1 MKNFWFIGPWLIGA
15 IVAVVVF
22 FISWFLNNWFGKKS
36 LSESK
41 KKADASMREARREAE
56 KQKKSIILS
65 AKEEWFRSKNRVEQ
79 ELKNKMSSLHK
90 FEKDLKNWNNNT
102 KSMESSLKKK
112 ESSLNNKNTQ
122 LENSLM
128 EMKRKDE
135 QINKLRKDINIKL
148 ERISGLTQDEA
159 KRQLLSNLKA
169 EARFEAA
176 QVTKEIKDHAQK
188 VAESEAKKIISLAIE
203 RIASDC
209 VSERTV
215 SSVALPSENNIKG
228 KIIGHEGKNIRAFE
242 KVTGTQLII
251 DETPG
256 TVILS
261 TFSPIK
267 REIARMTLEKL
278 LKDGN
283 INPRRI
289 EDIAQKMTKKMEDQI
304 ALSGEEAVKEL
315 RLEGIHG
322 EIIKYLG
329 MLKYRS
335 SYSQNVLEHSKQV
348 AYLTGMMAGEL
359 KLNVKMARRSGLLH
373 DIGKAVDYE
382 REGSHPEIGEELARK
397 HGEPEV
403 VVNAIASHH
412 EDVEV
417 ISPISV
423 LVSAADALSGAR
435 PGARRKSLAD
445 YIKRIEKLESLA
457 NSMDGVEQSYAIQA
471 GREVRVIAKC
481 DKIDDAHVALLASDI
496 AQKIQ
501 QEMDYPGKVKVTV
514 IREMRAVEYA

>member
-1 MKNFWFIGPWLIGA
+1 MKNFWTIAPWVIGA
-15 IVAVVVF
+15 IAVAASF
-22 FISWFLNNWFGKKS
+22 FISWFLNNRFGKKS
-36 LSESK
+36 LTESK
-41 KKADASMREARREAE
+41 RKADENMRLARREAE

-65 AKEEWFRSKNRVEQ
+65 AKEEWFHSKNKMEL

-90 FEKDLKNWNNNT
+90 FEKDLKNWNNNL
-102 KSMESSLKKK
+102 KSVEGSLKKR
-112 ESSLNNKNTQ
+112 ESSLNSKNTQ
-122 LENSLM
+122 IENSLA
-128 EMKRKDE
+128 ELKQKDE
-135 QINKLRKDINIKL
+135 QMSKLMKDINTKL
-148 ERISGLTQDEA
+148 ERISGLTSDEA
-159 KRQLLSNLKA
+159 KRQLLSNLKT
-169 EARFEAA
+169 EARLEAA
-176 QVTKEIKDHAQK
+176 HVIKEIKDQAQK
-188 VAESEAKKIISLAIE
+188 VADSEATKIIALTIE
-203 RIASDC
+203 RLASDC
-209 VSERTV
+209 VSERSV
-215 SSVALPSENNIKG
+215 SSVSLPSDNNIKG
-228 KIIGHEGKNIRAFE
+228 KIIGHEGKNIKAFE
-242 KVTGTQLII
+242 KATGTQLII
-251 DETPG
+251 DESPG
-256 TVILS
+256 TVTLS

-267 REIARMTLEKL
+267 REIARMTLERL

-283 INPRRI
+283 INPRRV
-289 EDIAQKMTKKMEDQI
+289 EEVANKMTRKVEDLI
-304 ALSGEEAVKEL
+304 VSCGEEAVKEL
-315 RLEGIHG
+315 KLKGIHK
-322 EIIKYLG
+322 ELVRHVG
-329 MLKYRS
+329 MLKFRS

-348 AYLTGMMAGEL
+348 AYLTGMMAAEL
-359 KLNVKMARRSGLLH
+359 KLDVKMARRAGLLH

-382 REGSHPEIGEELARK
+382 REGSHPEIGEELARNYR
-397 HGEPEV
+397 EPEV

-445 YIKRIEKLESLA
+445 YIKRIERLESLA
-457 NSMDGVEQSYAIQA
+457 NTIDGVEQSYAIQA

>member
-1 MKNFWFIGPWLIGA
+1 MRNFWIIGPWLIGA
-15 IVAVVVF
+15 IAAVVAF
-22 FISWFLNNWFGKKS
+22 FISWFLNNRFGKSS
-36 LSESK
+36 LLESK
-41 KKADASMREARREAE
+41 KKADEYMREAKREAE

-65 AKEEWFRSKNRVEQ
+65 AKEEWFRSKNRMEQ

-90 FEKDLKNWNNNT
+90 FEKDLKNWSNNL
-102 KSMESSLKKK
+102 KSLESSLKKR
-112 ESSLNNKNTQ
+112 ESSLNSKNSQ
-122 LENSLM
+122 LDNSLM
-128 EMKRKDE
+128 ELKRKDE
-135 QINKLRKDINIKL
+135 QINKLRKDINMKL
-148 ERISGLTQDEA
+148 ERISRLTQDEA

-176 QVTKEIKDHAQK
+176 QIIKEIKDQAQK
-188 VAESEAKKIISLAIE
+188 SAESEAKKIMALAIE
-203 RIASDC
+203 RLASDC
-209 VSERTV
+209 VSERTITTV
-215 SSVALPSENNIKG
+215 SLPSDNNIKG

-242 KVTGTQLII
+242 KATGTQLII

-256 TVILS
+256 TVVLS
-261 TFSPIK
+261 TFNPIK
-267 REIARMTLEKL
+267 REIAKMTLERL

-289 EDIAQKMTKKMEDQI
+289 EEISEKMTKKVEDQI
-304 ALSGEEAVKEL
+304 LSSGEEAIREL
-315 RLEGIHG
+315 KIKGIHKQL
-322 EIIKYLG
+322 IKYVG
-329 MLKYRS
+329 MLKFRS
-335 SYSQNVLEHSKQV
+335 SYSQNVLEHSKEV

-359 KLNVKMARRSGLLH
+359 KLDVKMARRAGLLH

-382 REGSHPEIGEELARK
+382 REGSHPEIGEELGRK
-397 HGEPEV
+397 YNEPEV
-403 VVNAIASHH
+403 VINAIASHH

-471 GREVRVIAKC
+471 GREIRVIARC
-481 DKIDDAHVALLASDI
+481 DKIDDAHVELLASDI

>member
-1 MKNFWFIGPWLIGA
+1 MKNFWTIGPWVIGA
-15 IVAVVVF
+15 IAAAACF
-22 FISWFLNNWFGKKS
+22 FISWFLNNRFGKKS
-36 LSESK
+36 LTESK
-41 KKADASMREARREAE
+41 KKSEEFMREARREAE

-65 AKEEWFRSKNRVEQ
+65 AKEEWFRSKNKMEL

-90 FEKDLKNWNNNT
+90 FEKDLKNWSNNL
-102 KSMESSLKKK
+102 KSLEGSLKKR
-112 ESSLNNKNTQ
+112 ESSLNDKNEQ
-122 LENSLM
+122 IEKSLA
-128 EMKRKDE
+128 ELRQKDE
-135 QINKLRKDINIKL
+135 QINKLIKDINTKL
-148 ERISGLTQDEA
+148 ERISGLTKDEA
-159 KRQLLSNLKA
+159 KRQLLSNLKT
-169 EARFEAA
+169 EARLEAA
-176 QVTKEIKDHAQK
+176 QIIKEIKDQAQK
-188 VAESEAKKIISLAIE
+188 VADSEATKIISLAIE
-203 RIASDC
+203 RLASDC

-215 SSVALPSENNIKG
+215 TSVSLPPNNNIKG

-242 KVTGTQLII
+242 KATGTQLII

-256 TVILS
+256 TVTLS

-267 REIARMTLEKL
+267 REIARMALERL

-289 EDIAQKMTKKMEDQI
+289 EEVTDKMTKKVEDQI
-304 ALSGEEAVKEL
+304 VSSGEEAVREL
-315 RLEGIHG
+315 RLNGIHK
-322 EIIKYLG
+322 ELVRHVG
-329 MLKYRS
+329 MLKFRS
-335 SYSQNVLEHSKQV
+335 SYSQNVLEHSKEV
-348 AYLTGMMAGEL
+348 AYLTGMMASEL
-359 KLNVKMARRSGLLH
+359 KLDIKMARRAGLLH

-397 HGEPEV
+397 HREPEV
-403 VVNAIASHH
+403 VINAIASHH

-445 YIKRIEKLESLA
+445 YIRRIEKLESLA
-457 NSMDGVEQSYAIQA
+457 NTIEGVEQSYAIQA